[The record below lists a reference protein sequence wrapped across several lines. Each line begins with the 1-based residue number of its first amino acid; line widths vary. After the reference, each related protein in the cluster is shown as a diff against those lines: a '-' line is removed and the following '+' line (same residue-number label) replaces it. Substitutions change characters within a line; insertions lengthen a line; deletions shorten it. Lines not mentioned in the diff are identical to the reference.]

1 MEGGHRLQCVPV
13 SEDGRNKIFV
23 VVTMRGEGQLK
34 VFDNRKLAEACA
46 LKENGDVRY
55 TFWSETPAMHGAG
68 LSGVWRLGAVS
79 GGGLLPGA
87 TVKLHSLRSSKEL
100 NRLTGVLQGYDA
112 EKGRWATKLFATG
125 RTIYVKPGNLKLY
138 QADKESSSS
147 WSAARAKVAARSKSG
162 ECGMIVLDHQCYQ
175 RPLSAT
181 ENFDVVGKPSSVCV
195 VWLNQCHCISRV
207 ASVYAGDDGQS
218 SSIDM
223 YNNDVGQE
231 SAQKFMKQTGDLKA
245 ATLYFAS

>member
-1 MEGGHRLQCVPV
+1 MATCATPFGQRL
-13 SEDGRNKIFV
+13 
-23 VVTMRGEGQLK
+23 
-34 VFDNRKLAEACA
+34 
-46 LKENGDVRY
+46 
-55 TFWSETPAMHGAG
+55 
-68 LSGVWRLGAVS
+68 
-79 GGGLLPGA
+79 
-87 TVKLHSLRSSKEL
+87 LRC
-100 NRLTGVLQGYDA
+100 TA